1 MDKNNQDGE
10 ITIRGMKPEEQE
22 NRMHLQF
29 ISFREYA
36 DGPDDPRYTD
46 PSVHGR
52 LQRADPG
59 TRPLQNRLLFCNGV
73 LASALTVYLW
83 RVRLNGLTPLAGLI
97 GGVCTHP
104 DYRRRGFVKLLMQ
117 DAVDF
122 MKGQGCSLSWL
133 YGKEHV
139 YSSSGYRKLEKFPVL
154 SCQADSQALPTSGLQ
169 TRPVNRDQDVRELMA
184 IYESWNKDLSGP
196 ILRSR
201 EDWENRVLGSGAR
214 QGWDRFVLAED
225 DGNVIGYFQIL
236 ENGAVGEFG
245 AAHEV
250 SAVSVMNALA
260 EETGGR
266 INFNFSCKKLED
278 SARSLPGASVSV
290 KFKPHGMWQ
299 LFDGEG
305 AGLSAGSS
313 TEDLLNLLVR
323 SPFVYY
329 QMDRF

>member
-1 MDKNNQDGE
+1 M
-10 ITIRGMKPEEQE
+10 
-22 NRMHLQF
+22 
-29 ISFREYA
+29 
-36 DGPDDPRYTD
+36 
-46 PSVHGR
+46 
-52 LQRADPG
+52 
-59 TRPLQNRLLFCNGV
+59 RPLQNRLLFCDGV

-139 YSSSGYRKLEKFPVL
+139 YSSSGYRTFKKFPVL
-154 SCQADSQALPTSGLQ
+154 SCQADNQILPPTGLKV
-169 TRPVNRDQDVRELMA
+169 RPVNRSRDVSELMK
-184 IYESWNKDLSGP
+184 IYEYWNSGLSGP

-201 EDWENRVLGSGAR
+201 EDWEKRVIGSGAR
-214 QGWDRFVLAED
+214 KGWDRFSIAEEN
-225 DGNVIGYFQIL
+225 GQVIGYFQIMK
-236 ENGAVGEFG
+236 NGAVGEFG
-245 AAHEV
+245 AADEA

-260 EETGGR
+260 EKTGGR

-278 SARSLPGASVSV
+278 SARSLPGTRVSV
-290 KFKPHGMWQ
+290 EHKPHGMWQ

-313 TEDLLNLLVR
+313 TGDLLNLLE
-323 SPFVYY
+323 SIPLVYY